1 MTRRPLESY
10 WPTLRRELDESLQRA
25 ALAAAAQR
33 PRVSTAVAHL
43 LALLASFIILGFQ
56 GQPLGAHPQ
65 AYVVI
70 GIAIGFA
77 FLRTITVGRKLV
89 TSSLILDAGGTII
102 FLAGTGGTESPFYP
116 LALAGAWWAAHA
128 VQSRGILYG
137 VAFAAGYIALIAP
150 MAVRELV
157 VSALYQPAV
166 VVVVAALADQLALL
180 DRSATDLARTAAAG
194 MLEGRYR
201 SLRRGLSRAL
211 PGNRVPTQALLTAGQ
226 LGLTA
231 IQTELLAYLM
241 LGLTNQ
247 EIADAASVS
256 EATVRYRLT
265 PLYRTLGVRGRKA
278 AAERARELG
287 LAELVARKRE
297 RGALID

>member
-1 MTRRPLESY
+1 VTRRPLDNY
-10 WPTLRRELDESLQRA
+10 WPALRRDLMATYQRA
-25 ALAAAAQR
+25 ALAMGANRA
-33 PRVSTAVAHL
+33 RVSTAVAHL
-43 LALLASFIILGFQ
+43 LALLASLIILAFQ
-56 GQPLGAHPQ
+56 GQPLGANAQ

-89 TSSLILDAGGTII
+89 TSSLILDAVGTVI

-116 LALAGAWWAAHA
+116 LALAGAWWAAQA
-128 VQSRGILYG
+128 VQRRGILYG
-137 VAFAAGYIALIAP
+137 VAFAVGYLVLIAP

-157 VSALYQPAV
+157 VSTLYQPVAV
-166 VVVVAALADQLALL
+166 VIVASLSDQVAVL
-180 DRSATDLARTAAAG
+180 DRFAIEVASTAASG
-194 MLEGRYR
+194 MFEVRLR

-211 PGNRVPTQALLTAGQ
+211 PATDVPVVALLTAGR

-231 IQTELLAYLM
+231 MQIELLAYLM

-247 EIADAASVS
+247 QIADAASVS

-287 LAELVARKRE
+287 LGDLVAE
-297 RGALID
+297 AQEAGA